1 MPNRLTALL
10 FAILLWPTWAAASLD
25 VQRLRCEYR
34 DAPLGVDVA
43 QPRLSWIVA
52 AGANERGQK
61 QAAYQVQ
68 VASSA
73 EQLSADKPDLWD
85 SGKTVSGESFQI
97 PYGGK
102 TLTSRASC
110 VWRVRAWDR
119 DDQPSQWSKPATW
132 TMGLLSAG
140 DWNAKWI
147 DRGTGAAAT
156 QPSAAMP
163 WFRKDV
169 TVSKPVRR
177 ALIAICGL
185 GQFELHL
192 NGAKVG
198 DDMLQPGWTNYRKT
212 CLYVLYDVTSQLKQG
227 GNTLGVMLGNGM
239 YNVLGGPGQRYL
251 KFKGS
256 FGPPKM
262 IAQLQIE
269 YTDGTSDTIGTDT
282 SWKTGDSPVTF
293 SSIYGGEDEDGQLET
308 GDWDQPELDDS
319 NWPNAVLCDGPGGEL
334 SCIKDSAPPIRV
346 AQVLKPVKI
355 TQPKAGVFV
364 YDMGQNCAQI
374 PLIEVRGP
382 AGAKVRIEP
391 AELLNDDGTINPRTG
406 SKREGTFCV
415 YTLRGDRDGETWQPR
430 FFYMGCRYWQVEGAV
445 PTIKSALERASS
457 PAKVVQVVA
466 QADTAEMLDF
476 KGQFVTSISPVVGD
490 FSCSND
496 LFNRTSKII
505 RWAMRSNMMSVLSD
519 CPHRERLGWLEQDHL
534 VGPSLQYNFD
544 VAALQTK
551 ICHDIS
557 EAQTSDGLV
566 PDIAPEYTKFS
577 GGFRDSPEWGS
588 AAVLVPWQMYQ
599 AYGDVQVLR
608 DRYDTMRRYVDYL
621 HGKSQDGG
629 LLDSGLGDWY
639 DLGPGKPGISQLTPI
654 GLTAT
659 AFFYRD
665 AVVVSDVARLLGK
678 GDDAEKYS
686 SLANSVRDAFNSKYY
701 NRDKN
706 NYATG
711 SQAADALALVFG
723 IVPGADRAA
732 VLNDLVN
739 DIRRHDNGLTAG
751 DVGYRYVLRALAD
764 GGRSDVIY
772 EMNCRDDRPGYGYI
786 LKRGATAL
794 TESWSGGNSQ
804 DHFMLGHIM
813 EWFYSDLAGIQQASD
828 SVGYKK
834 IVIKPT
840 PVGDV
845 TWAKATYDSIR
856 GPITSDWKRDADGTF
871 HLNVTIPPGATATVE
886 IPAKSAD
893 AVSEG
898 GKPASAASDMKLA
911 RMEEDRAILEIGSGS
926 FAFQSN

>member
-1 MPNRLTALL
+1 MPKQPTALTI
-10 FAILLWPTWAAASLD
+10 AILLWPTLALASLD

-43 QPRLSWIVA
+43 QPRLSWIVT

-61 QAAYQVQ
+61 QTAYQIQ
-68 VASSA
+68 VASSG
-73 EQLSADKPDLWD
+73 ELLSADKPDLWD
-85 SGKTVSGESFQI
+85 SGKTTSDDSFQI
-97 PYGGK
+97 AYGGK
-102 TLTSRASC
+102 ALSSLQSC
-110 VWRVRAWDR
+110 AWRVRAWDR
-119 DDQPSQWSKPATW
+119 DDQPSQWSKPETW

-140 DWNAKWI
+140 DWKAKWI
-147 DRGTGAAAT
+147 DRGLGLAAT

-163 WFRKDV
+163 WFRKELSV
-169 TVSKPVRR
+169 NKPVRR

-185 GQFELHL
+185 GQFELQV

-212 CLYVLYDVTSQLKQG
+212 CLYVLYDVTNQLKQG
-227 GNTLGVMLGNGM
+227 SNALGVMLGNGM
-239 YNVLGGPGQRYL
+239 YNVTGGPGQRYL

-256 FGPPKM
+256 FGQPKM
-262 IAQLQIE
+262 VAQVQIE
-269 YTDGTSDTIGTDT
+269 YTDGTSDTIGTDD
-282 SWKTGDSPVTF
+282 SWKSGDSPVTF

-308 GDWDQPELDDS
+308 PGWDQPRFDDS
-319 NWPNAVLCDGPGGEL
+319 SWSKAVACDGPGGEL

-346 AQVLKPVKI
+346 AQVFEPVKI
-355 TQPKAGVFV
+355 TQPKPGTYV

-374 PLIEVRGP
+374 PLIKVRGP
-382 AGAKVRIEP
+382 KGAKVRIEP
-391 AELLNDDGTINPRTG
+391 AELLGEDGMINPRTG

-415 YTLRGDRDGETWQPR
+415 YTLRGDPNGETWQPR
-430 FFYMGCRYWQVEGAV
+430 FFYMGCRYWQLTGA
-445 PTIKSALERASS
+445 E
-457 PAKVVQVVA
+457 PAKQLDGVSDAAV
-466 QADTAEMLDF
+466 MLDF
-476 KGQFVTSISPVVGD
+476 KGQFVTSISPVVGE

-496 LFNRTSKII
+496 MFNRTSTLI

-557 EAQTSDGLV
+557 EAQTPDGLV

-577 GGFRDSPEWGS
+577 GGFRDSPEWGA

-639 DLGPGKPGISQLTPI
+639 DLGPKKPGISQLTPI

-659 AFFYRD
+659 AFLYRD
-665 AVVVSDVARLLGK
+665 AVVVSDVARLLGRA
-678 GDDAEKYS
+678 DDAENY
-686 SLANSVRDAFNSKYY
+686 LAMANGVRDAFNGKYY
-701 NRDKN
+701 NRDKK
-706 NYATG
+706 NYSTG
-711 SQAADALALVFG
+711 SQAADAIPLVFG
-723 IVPGADRAA
+723 MVPEADRAA
-732 VLNDLVN
+732 VLDDLVQ

-772 EMNCRDDRPGYGYI
+772 DMNCRDDRPGYGYI
-786 LKRGATAL
+786 LKLGATAL

-828 SVGYKK
+828 SVGWKK

-845 TWAKATYDSIR
+845 TWAKATFDSIR
-856 GPITSDWKRDADGTF
+856 GKITSDWKRDGDGTF

-898 GKPASAASDMKLA
+898 GKPAGAASPAKFV
-911 RMEEDRAILEIGSGS
+911 RMDGNRAIFAIESGD
-926 FAFQSN
+926 FAFTSGK